1 MSTRKRLIVSI
12 VCGVFAVLLMAG
24 YAAGVRGEAE
34 EQRRDALKQFGG
46 STAVVCVATRDIA
59 QGETFSER
67 NVAAV
72 EWLVDLLPNGVVS
85 DLGSLAGKTASASVA
100 KNTPISSVCVSAQDV
115 AVEVPE
121 GLVAVSVP
129 CSNES
134 AVGGTIS
141 AGSVVDVYVVD
152 SGAARMLS
160 REVQVLKTSAGPAS
174 TSLSWAVLA
183 VDPSEVEAMIAAS
196 SVQRLYFV
204 LPSSEEI
211 GRRAVEG
218 AAAPASSG
226 YAAGSVD
233 AVAPAD
239 PGVEAGDGEPGDSSA
254 GGVAGAL
261 AAEGGALEGPAP
273 EEVWVEGA
281 DGAPEDGSS
290 EEWV

>member
-12 VCGVFAVLLMAG
+12 ICGVFAVLLMAG

-34 EQRRDALKQFGG
+34 EQRKDALKQFGG

-59 QGETFSER
+59 QGETFSDR
-67 NVAAV
+67 NVATA

-85 DLGSLAGKTASASVA
+85 DTGALEGRTASSAIA
-100 KNTPISSVCVSAQDV
+100 KNTPISSVCVGSQDV

-211 GRRAVEG
+211 ERRAVEG
-218 AAAPASSG
+218 VAAAATSG
-226 YAAGSVD
+226 YSAGSVD
-233 AVAPAD
+233 AVA
-239 PGVEAGDGEPGDSSA
+239 EGDAAAGEPATDPAAEVSPE
-254 GGVAGAL
+254 AL
-261 AAEGGALEGPAP
+261 AAEEAWDQGAEA
-273 EEVWVEGA
+273 V
-281 DGAPEDGSS
+281 PEDGSW
-290 EEWV
+290 EEWA